1 MKKSLVILSI
11 YTYLLDNKK
20 LETSK
25 IESEFGISNRTWI
38 RYIKDIKEFINNNKP
53 EYSLVYKRSL
63 NAFVLLE
70 KNK

>member
-25 IESEFGISNRTWI
+25 IESEFGISNRTCI